1 MTAKLTL
8 DFENLPLV
16 EAAVRVSFQT
26 AVALNYSLVNSI
38 AAELKPSFPTLTVPK
53 QIEVAPGAG
62 VSPTEFGPGHLPGAV
77 YVGSEPGMSLSVHP
91 QVIVARWIKDPG
103 SPERGY
109 PRYLVLRDALWTA
122 VEAFQKAS
130 GDDYP
135 GIAVVNMSYVNF
147 IPSSDPASILK
158 NYFSKEAQLQA
169 MHKAQQVRKLEAAWS
184 EDEDLDV
191 RFALEQVTAKLPDR
205 VTQGYRLTTA
215 AGLRLTPSI
224 DAKSGLE
231 KIHDLLQVFFLKLI
245 SDRAQEEWKLRR
257 KGAE

>member
-1 MTAKLTL
+1 MTAKLGL
-8 DFENLPLV
+8 EFGNLPLV
-16 EAAVRVSFQT
+16 EAAVRASFNDPK
-26 AVALNYSLVNSI
+26 ALSYSLVNSI
-38 AAELKPSFPTLTVPK
+38 HADLKPSFPALTES
-53 QIEVAPGAG
+53 QQLEIAPGAG
-62 VSPTEFGPGHLPGAV
+62 ARSVEIGPGYLPGAV
-77 YVGSEPGMSLSVHP
+77 YTGHTGGISVHVQP

-224 DAKSGLE
+224 GAKSGLE